1 MFYQTALFVIL
12 RTFVQIVCDDYKSNS
27 NICESL
33 FDKAVAETIPEIR
46 SAYFLK
52 VMEADNKA
60 VAKTF
65 ANYHISFLASNTTY
79 ASETEIIANACKMPY
94 VTREFL
100 SWTAGILPL
109 FSVWVVY
116 LVVKKISCKKN
127 VVQIHEETQQNE
139 DQNENQ
145 HDDEI
150 LDRPPMTPPLYVGIP
165 EKEKLRNMGIR
176 RRKDRTKERKQLVK
190 PSVMEK
196 ITALSP
202 ALKNRIMNNDPMV

>member
-1 MFYQTALFVIL
+1 M
-12 RTFVQIVCDDYKSNS
+12 CDDYESNS

-60 VAKTF
+60 VAETF

-100 SWTAGILPL
+100 SWTAGIFASV
-109 FSVWVVY
+109 FSVGC
-116 LVVKKISCKKN
+116 LFGCEKN
-127 VVQIHEETQQNE
+127 IVQTRH
-139 DQNENQ
+139 
-145 HDDEI
+145 
-150 LDRPPMTPPLYVGIP
+150 
-165 EKEKLRNMGIR
+165 KCCRN
-176 RRKDRTKERKQLVK
+176 
-190 PSVMEK
+190 P
-196 ITALSP
+196 
-202 ALKNRIMNNDPMV
+202 

>member
-1 MFYQTALFVIL
+1 MFYQTGLFVIL
-12 RTFVQIVCDDYKSNS
+12 RTFVQIVCDDYESNS

-60 VAKTF
+60 VAETF

-116 LVVKKISCKKN
+116 LVVKKISCKRDIN
-127 VVQIHEETQQNE
+127 VVEIHKEKHEFE
-139 DQNENQ
+139 
-145 HDDEI
+145 DEI

-165 EKEKLRNMGIR
+165 EKEKPRNMGIR
-176 RRKDRTKERKQLVK
+176 RRKDRNKERAKQVVK